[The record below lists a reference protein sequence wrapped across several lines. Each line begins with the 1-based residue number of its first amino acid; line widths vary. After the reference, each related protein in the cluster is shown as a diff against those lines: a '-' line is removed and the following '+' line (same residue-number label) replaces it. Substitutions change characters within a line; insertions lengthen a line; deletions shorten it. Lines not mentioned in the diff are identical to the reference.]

1 MGHLTIKFAKY
12 QIYLYILPTSPK
24 SFIGINQVW
33 PHLQPQ
39 KHMEVKFKIYT
50 SCFPLIGDN
59 NEKKA
64 MFYPQKFNCSSLM
77 DNGKLQLLK

>member
-12 QIYLYILPTSPK
+12 QIYLYFLPTSPK

-50 SCFPLIGDN
+50 PCFLLIRDN
-59 NEKKA
+59 NEKSPY
-64 MFYPQKFNCSSLM
+64 FILR
-77 DNGKLQLLK
+77 KLIEIASWIMVSCGY

>member
-1 MGHLTIKFAKY
+1 MDHLTTKFAKY

-39 KHMEVKFKIYT
+39 KHMEVKLKIYT
-50 SCFPLIGDN
+50 PCFPFIGDN
-59 NEKKA
+59 HVKRQFFIYRNLIEIA
-64 MFYPQKFNCSSLM
+64 VWMMASCSY
-77 DNGKLQLLK
+77 

>member
-50 SCFPLIGDN
+50 PCFPFIGEN
-59 NEKKA
+59 NEKRECFIPRNLIEIA
-64 MFYPQKFNCSSLM
+64 SWIMASS
-77 DNGKLQLLK
+77 GH

>member
-33 PHLQPQ
+33 PHPQSQ
-39 KHMEVKFKIYT
+39 KHMKVNFKIYT
-50 SCFPLIGDN
+50 PCFPFLEDN
-59 NEKKA
+59 NEKIK
-64 MFYPQKFNCSSLM
+64 MFYSQKLN
-77 DNGKLQLLK
+77 